1 MAVTHINMFVLRY
14 ENGWPLHRHATST
27 SKSGHLVQEYEAQE
41 GVGGIEGLHTPLSPR
56 IEPCS
61 DERSI
66 EVCLEW
72 CILTQ
77 VLHPCWH

>member
-1 MAVTHINMFVLRY
+1 MGGHYTDMPPAHQKVVIWCKNM
-14 ENGWPLHRHATST
+14 RH
-27 SKSGHLVQEYEAQE
+27 KE

-66 EVCLEW
+66 EACLEW
-72 CILTQ
+72 CILAQ